1 MVQTNYGQDVHG
13 VPNMTAVATTFAEIS
28 DVRYDWHRRTGPD
41 ARDPRCV
48 GPPCGGAHRELHQ
61 GANQYGAWYHCSCRL
76 RIVYIPRKGMTG
88 LHREAGPLPADV
100 AGVPMPPT
108 PVVPHVVTGMAQ
120 PDPTDVK
127 AKAKP
132 KPKAKACA
140 KPPTSSPT
148 AEATATEPS
157 STPGASSSGAAPA
170 PSSASSA
177 VPPAAP
183 AAAPVSEDVAGA
195 LQQIMAGIAGLNQRL
210 IQTEQSGMA
219 QAAATNEVATRLI
232 NLENRTGETEAFLLR
247 GTQVA
252 QPTPAPAVW
261 YIPAADAATEDAVEA
276 DHSAIMSEDLEDS
289 PLGPPQDQPQDQPLE
304 L

>member
-1 MVQTNYGQDVHG
+1 
-13 VPNMTAVATTFAEIS
+13 
-28 DVRYDWHRRTGPD
+28 
-41 ARDPRCV
+41 
-48 GPPCGGAHRELHQ
+48 
-61 GANQYGAWYHCSCRL
+61 
-76 RIVYIPRKGMTG
+76 
-88 LHREAGPLPADV
+88 
-100 AGVPMPPT
+100 MPPT
-108 PVVPHVVTGMAQ
+108 PVVPHVATGMAQ
-120 PDPTDVK
+120 PNPADVKAK

-132 KPKAKACA
+132 KPKAKPGA

-247 GTQVA
+247 GTQAAQVA

-261 YIPAADAATEDAVEA
+261 YIPAADAATEDAVEP
-276 DHSAIMSEDLEDS
+276 DLSAIMSEDLEDS
-289 PLGPPQDQPQDQPLE
+289 PLGPPRDQPQDQPPE